1 MKIKANTW
9 ALTFFLAAIGSA
21 SAVAQEP
28 PRFLNAQN
36 SDPITMGWM
45 LGSPP
50 PSDRIIRFDDGNFLK
65 FPQLRWSFSHWR
77 ELRPSAKISRGA
89 GSVSTLPRSERK
101 DLDAVTFKPLGQS
114 ETMTW
119 KQSLAANYTDGI
131 VVLHKGVIV
140 YEQYFGALKPG
151 GSHIAFSVS
160 KSFVGA
166 IAASLIVEKKLDPS
180 ATVTHYIPELKDS
193 GFADA
198 TVAQLLDMTTNIT
211 FDETYSDPNADIWR
225 FSRAAGV
232 RPKPAGYTDS
242 TTIYDFLKTV
252 KKAGDHGQEFKYRSI
267 NTEVLTWV
275 ISRATGQNIEQLL
288 SDRIWKPMGMESDGY
303 IALDDIGT
311 GWASGGINLQLRDL
325 ARFGEMMRLNGR
337 FNGRQIVPESVAS
350 DISRC
355 GNPDGCPTNTSDGTP
370 ALSYHN
376 QWWGI
381 QNNHGAFAARGVYGQ
396 TVYIDP
402 KAEMVIARFAS
413 HPLASNANLDPT
425 SLPAYQAIAEELIR
439 TKP

>member
-1 MKIKANTW
+1 MKLKLSALALLW
-9 ALTFFLAAIGSA
+9 ASTA
-21 SAVAQEP
+21 SVSLVAQEP
-28 PRFLNAQN
+28 PGFLNAQD
-36 SDPITMGWM
+36 SDPVTMGWM
-45 LGSPP
+45 LGAPP
-50 PSDRIIRFDDGNFLK
+50 ASNRVIRFDDGNFLK

-89 GSVSTLPRSERK
+89 GPASTLARNERD
-101 DLDAVTFKPLGQS
+101 DLDAVTFKPLGHS
-114 ETMTW
+114 ETMSW

-131 VVLHKGVIV
+131 VILHQGVIV
-140 YEQYFGALKPG
+140 YEQYFGALNPNG
-151 GSHIAFSVS
+151 AHIAFSVS

-166 IAASLIVEKKLDPS
+166 IAASLIDEKKIDAS
-180 ATVTHYIPELKDS
+180 ATVAHYIPELKDS

-232 RPKPAGYTDS
+232 RPKPMGYTDAS
-242 TTIYDFLKTV
+242 TIYDFLKTV
-252 KKAGDHGQEFKYRSI
+252 KKAGDHGREFKYRSI

-275 ISRATGQNIEQLL
+275 INRATGQPIEQLL
-288 SDRIWKPMGMESDGY
+288 SDRIWQPMGMESDGY
-303 IALDDIGT
+303 IALDDVGT
-311 GWASGGINLQLRDL
+311 AWASGGINLQLRDL

-337 FNGRQIVPESVAS
+337 FNGRQIIPEAVAS
-350 DISRC
+350 DISHC
-355 GNPDGCPTNTSDGTP
+355 GSPDGCSRNAGDDAPV
-370 ALSYHN
+370 LSYHN

-381 QNNHGAFAARGVYGQ
+381 QNSHGAFAARGVYGQ

-425 SLPAYQAIAEELIR
+425 SLPAYQAIAEQLLQA
-439 TKP
+439 KP